1 MRMTI
6 GTIGATLAIG
16 AALAESAASSG
27 AQSTRLPPDPAG
39 GPTVYQ
45 SDPSARYYVKIDNT
59 GDGYEH
65 VAYRLASVFDGI
77 NIDKPGR
84 PIIGGGS
91 TGGGIDDV
99 SGFNV

>member
-1 MRMTI
+1 MTI

-16 AALAESAASSG
+16 AALAASAASSG

-45 SDPSARYYVKIDNT
+45 SDPSARYVKIDNT